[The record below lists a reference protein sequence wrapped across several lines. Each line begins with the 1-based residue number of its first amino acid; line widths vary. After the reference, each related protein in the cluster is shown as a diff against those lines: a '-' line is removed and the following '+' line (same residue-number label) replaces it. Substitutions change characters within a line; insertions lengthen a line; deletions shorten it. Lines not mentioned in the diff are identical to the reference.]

1 MFDSGAKTSFI
12 SKAALKRTKHLPI
25 NTNPQRYLMADGC
38 TSFKAIGF
46 VKIIIEFGGIKTNIL
61 VGVVSSL
68 CTDCILGMDYINKYK
83 VNLNSKDQQIQIHTL
98 KNMVTIPMENQ
109 IDNVKVLCRLIS
121 STCIYPYQEKKI
133 QIGTQ
138 VSSGQLLFFP
148 AYHLT
153 HYKNLI
159 SPHAFISIINHSA
172 WISVYNPAAS
182 TCYLKS
188 NIIIGTAAPSSTV
201 AYISTIL
208 DTKAK
213 DTTYEVNTTPLTS
226 TSEQNIANSLMHL
239 QDQQEFLRTQQILT
253 RHHQLFHTTTT
264 TIAETTK
271 AHVICTR
278 DAPPTTSRPYP
289 QTNEKQNAMFNIL
302 QQMLKNKQIRPPHS
316 QYSAPVLLVK
326 KRDGSYRFII
336 DYRKLNDIT
345 IPDNYP
351 LPNREHALEQVGGQR
366 FYTKLDLRSGYFQI
380 PIRHT
385 ICSAGTK
392 PLQDRIEKILS
403 IPQPTSLKQANA
415 FIGTIGWYRKY
426 IQDYAKIA
434 APILAV
440 TNLITKN
447 KYKFK
452 WDTPQ
457 REAFNQLKNILI
469 NEPLFLNYPDP
480 DATLILSTD
489 ASDYSIGG
497 VLYQEINGERKNIYF
512 HSQMLPKLQRKWPT
526 IEKEALAIY
535 YSVTR
540 MKLYLLGREFIV
552 QIDHCPLCD
561 MHKKPSNNRR
571 VDRISLILQQYNIK
585 EIRHVHGKCNGMADY
600 LSRFPRQLEDDDEFI
615 EHDFGDIPA
624 VQYPTTKSTSTN
636 YQQIKT
642 HMLGAVVT
650 RAQAKANVNLN
661 SPTIPDSTIEEAS
674 CLNDQPLQ
682 GEGHEFDVSTI
693 AKAQKEDKLYQT
705 KILALQEN
713 PNKCTYILENE
724 ILYKLSKTGIF
735 TQKLLYVP
743 PTMIQ

>member
-1 MFDSGAKTSFI
+1 
-12 SKAALKRTKHLPI
+12 
-25 NTNPQRYLMADGC
+25 
-38 TSFKAIGF
+38 
-46 VKIIIEFGGIKTNIL
+46 
-61 VGVVSSL
+61 
-68 CTDCILGMDYINKYK
+68 
-83 VNLNSKDQQIQIHTL
+83 
-98 KNMVTIPMENQ
+98 
-109 IDNVKVLCRLIS
+109 
-121 STCIYPYQEKKI
+121 
-133 QIGTQ
+133 
-138 VSSGQLLFFP
+138 
-148 AYHLT
+148 
-153 HYKNLI
+153 
-159 SPHAFISIINHSA
+159 
-172 WISVYNPAAS
+172 
-182 TCYLKS
+182 
-188 NIIIGTAAPSSTV
+188 
-201 AYISTIL
+201 
-208 DTKAK
+208 
-213 DTTYEVNTTPLTS
+213 
-226 TSEQNIANSLMHL
+226 
-239 QDQQEFLRTQQILT
+239 
-253 RHHQLFHTTTT
+253 
-264 TIAETTK
+264 
-271 AHVICTR
+271 
-278 DAPPTTSRPYP
+278 
-289 QTNEKQNAMFNIL
+289 
-302 QQMLKNKQIRPPHS
+302 
-316 QYSAPVLLVK
+316 
-326 KRDGSYRFII
+326 
-336 DYRKLNDIT
+336 
-345 IPDNYP
+345 
-351 LPNREHALEQVGGQR
+351 
-366 FYTKLDLRSGYFQI
+366 
-380 PIRHT
+380 
-385 ICSAGTK
+385 
-392 PLQDRIEKILS
+392 
-403 IPQPTSLKQANA
+403 
-415 FIGTIGWYRKY
+415 
-426 IQDYAKIA
+426 
-434 APILAV
+434 
-440 TNLITKN
+440 
-447 KYKFK
+447 
-452 WDTPQ
+452 
-457 REAFNQLKNILI
+457 
-469 NEPLFLNYPDP
+469 